1 MITENESFDSGNGV
15 GSLSVF
21 VIGAAIGAAAALIFA
36 PASGRDTRAYLRRR
50 GNELG
55 QDAVERGRETW
66 RSQSERVKSAVASG
80 WDKASDAINRAR
92 DEGKAAIEEARESH
106 KPGEPC
112 VVRTNYHG
120 PSSSIE

>member
-1 MITENESFDSGNGV
+1 MNTQNESFDSGNAV

-36 PASGRDTRAYLRRR
+36 PASGRDTRAFLKRR

-55 QDAVERGRETW
+55 RDAVDRGRETW
-66 RSQSERVKSAVASG
+66 RTQSDRVKTAVSSG

-92 DEGKAAIEEARESH
+92 DEGKAAFEEARESQM
-106 KPGEPC
+106 PGEPS
-112 VVRTNYHG
+112 VVRTNYQG
-120 PSSSIE
+120 SRKIE

>member
-1 MITENESFDSGNGV
+1 MNTQSESFDSGSAV

-36 PASGRDTRAYLRRR
+36 PASGRDTRAYLKRR

-55 QDAVERGRETW
+55 HDAVERGRETW

-80 WDKASDAINRAR
+80 WEKASDAIDRAR
-92 DEGKAAIEEARESH
+92 DEGKAAYEEAREH
-106 KPGEPC
+106 MPGEPS
-112 VVRTNYHG
+112 VVRTNYQG
-120 PSSSIE
+120 SRSSIE